1 MKREEIDGA
10 SRLQDSKERGFTL
23 FSDSLEEGGGEC
35 VQIQIFPDGI
45 E

>member
-23 FSDSLEEGGGEC
+23 FSDSLEEGGENVCKYKYFQMG
-35 VQIQIFPDGI
+35 
-45 E
+45 